1 MIHHSVYRRG
11 TTVNDVNMM
20 FRSFSPCVE
29 NSFTFY
35 VFISLVWLKSLSF
48 YYRLVVDGVSILS
61 YVTLQIND
69 LFVWLSYISFVL
81 VVLWWTHGMQL
92 VDDEMVKWETK
103 SPFIESNVLYIAWLW
118 RWSCGLFLTL
128 RGWLKP
134 QERCVRACVQTRAP
148 EKQTE
153 RLSLKNMQFRVWH

>member
-1 MIHHSVYRRG
+1 MMSIWCLEASVLQLQFHFLYIYFTCLVKEFVLLLSIGRG
-11 TTVNDVNMM
+11 WCFNSVLCYFANKW
-20 FRSFSPCVE
+20 SFCVTKLYFLC
-29 NSFTFY
+29 S
-35 VFISLVWLKSLSF
+35 
-48 YYRLVVDGVSILS
+48 
-61 YVTLQIND
+61 
-69 LFVWLSYISFVL
+69 VL

-134 QERCVRACVQTRAP
+134 QERCVCACTRVHTHAP

-153 RLSLKNMQFRVWH
+153 RLSLKNRQFRAWL